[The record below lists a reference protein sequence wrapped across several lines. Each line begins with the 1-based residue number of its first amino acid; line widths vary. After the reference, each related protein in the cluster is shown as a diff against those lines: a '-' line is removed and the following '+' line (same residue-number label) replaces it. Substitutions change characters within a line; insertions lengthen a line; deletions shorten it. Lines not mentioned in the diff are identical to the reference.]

1 MTLRKFQ
8 PTSTFQVAMAVLTEE
23 HLTGQRPA
31 LLRERPRGHL
41 ARAVATRGLG
51 ILLVC
56 AAIAAVA
63 LPVIGLA
70 SLLGALG
77 TGSAVLLAVALWV
90 GLPLLAVGGVAVCS
104 LLDDRA

>member
-8 PTSTFQVAMAVLTEE
+8 PTSTFQVAMAVQDN
-23 HLTGQRPA
+23 LTGRRPA

-41 ARAVATRGLG
+41 ARSVATRGLG

-63 LPVIGLA
+63 LPVIGVA
-70 SLLGALG
+70 SLLGALS
-77 TGSAVLLAVALWV
+77 TGSAALLAVALWV